1 MTLMTM
7 QLSPVSGAVKRV
19 VDAAAAE
26 GLDLTPRRFP
36 DGTRTAEQAAAAVGV
51 EVERIVKS
59 LVFEVDDEA
68 VLALVGGADRLDED
82 RLASAAGG
90 TVVHR
95 PDADRVRA
103 ATGFAIGGVA
113 PLGITEPLRV
123 FMDPALLEHATVW
136 AAAGTG
142 QDVFEVDPSRLAEVS
157 GAAVTPI
164 REQR

>member
-1 MTLMTM
+1 M
-7 QLSPVSGAVKRV
+7 QPSPVSGAVQRV
-19 VDAAAAE
+19 LQAARAV
-26 GLDLTPRRFP
+26 GLDVTPYCFP
-36 DGTRTAEQAAAAVGV
+36 DGTRTAEQAASAVGV
-51 EVERIVKS
+51 GVTRIVKS
-59 LVFEVDDEA
+59 LVFEVDGEA
-68 VLALVGGADRLDED
+68 VLALVGGADRLDEK
-82 RLASAAGG
+82 RLASAAGA
-90 TVVHR
+90 TEVNR

-113 PLGITEPLRV
+113 PLGHTEPLRV

-157 GAAVTPI
+157 GAEVIQI